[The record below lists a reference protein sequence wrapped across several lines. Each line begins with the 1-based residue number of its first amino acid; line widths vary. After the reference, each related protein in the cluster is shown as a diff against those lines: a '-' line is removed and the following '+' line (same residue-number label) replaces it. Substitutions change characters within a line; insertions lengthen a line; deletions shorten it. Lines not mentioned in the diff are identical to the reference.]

1 MTWRI
6 DWSGVVTPD
15 IVDSIAAFAG
25 VDDSYSGEVAAAHLT
40 RIAAATGGWPTTDR
54 IPSARQ
60 VRNHLVRLVSEA
72 ASHALRPRA
81 AATDGYSTEP
91 LTGGLVKIQREPR
104 IDVNAASRA
113 ELRSVF
119 SSAIANAIVEQRTQR
134 PYRNVDD
141 LVDRV
146 DGLGPRRAAAVAG
159 RLGFSHA
166 PVPLVHAAGDLAADL
181 RRIVDLETGA
191 TRGEQF
197 IAALDRIARAAES
210 NRHPTV
216 TYRTP
221 RSFAAPSIPS
231 GIPAD
236 RCMVLAGRRYYSFM
250 LRTLQQARASI
261 DIAMFHIA
269 MPGETHPTR
278 RLIDALIRAHNRGVT
293 VRVLVDRDRKKDPYR
308 SQVINATAIQTL
320 LSSGVRVRVDA
331 PNKLLHSKFA
341 IVDRKVSIVGSHNWS
356 AGSFFSFD
364 DLSVAVESLDFA
376 RQMNGRFET
385 LWRRG
390 ENARRGRP
398 TTPR

>member
-1 MTWRI
+1 
-6 DWSGVVTPD
+6 
-15 IVDSIAAFAG
+15 
-25 VDDSYSGEVAAAHLT
+25 
-40 RIAAATGGWPTTDR
+40 
-54 IPSARQ
+54 
-60 VRNHLVRLVSEA
+60 
-72 ASHALRPRA
+72 
-81 AATDGYSTEP
+81 
-91 LTGGLVKIQREPR
+91 
-104 IDVNAASRA
+104 
-113 ELRSVF
+113 
-119 SSAIANAIVEQRTQR
+119 
-134 PYRNVDD
+134 
-141 LVDRV
+141 
-146 DGLGPRRAAAVAG
+146 
-159 RLGFSHA
+159 
-166 PVPLVHAAGDLAADL
+166 
-181 RRIVDLETGA
+181 
-191 TRGEQF
+191 
-197 IAALDRIARAAES
+197 
-210 NRHPTV
+210 
-216 TYRTP
+216 
-221 RSFAAPSIPS
+221 
-231 GIPAD
+231 
-236 RCMVLAGRRYYSFM
+236 MVLAGRRYYSFM